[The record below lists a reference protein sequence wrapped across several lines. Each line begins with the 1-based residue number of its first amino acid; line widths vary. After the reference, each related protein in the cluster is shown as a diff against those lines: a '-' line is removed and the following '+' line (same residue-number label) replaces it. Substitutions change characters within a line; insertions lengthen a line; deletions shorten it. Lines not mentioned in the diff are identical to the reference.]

1 VSAKAR
7 PGQVLFPEHYADAIR
22 DLAPVEVNPVTRVPV
37 FTSAAVAVEIE
48 R

>member
-1 VSAKAR
+1 
-7 PGQVLFPEHYADAIR
+7 VLFPEHYDDAVR
-22 DLAPVEVNPVTRVPV
+22 DLVPVTVNPVTRVPV